1 MTTAAHAIEASG
13 LGRMMRESLWAY
25 PIVETS
31 HIIGLAIVYGSIVVV
46 DLRLLGLSRAMSAS
60 RLARHALP
68 WTVGA
73 FFLVMTTGLMMFT
86 AHTADFLG
94 NRIFILKMGLILT
107 GIVNAAMLHAGA
119 LRTVADWDTGALPPN
134 RVRVAAAL
142 SIVVWTGVIAC
153 GRFLA
158 YT

>member
-1 MTTAAHAIEASG
+1 MTTAVHAIESSG

-25 PIVETS
+25 PIVETL
-31 HIIGLAIVYGSIVVV
+31 HITGLAIVYGSIVVV
-46 DLRLLGLSRAMSAS
+46 DLRLLGLSRGVSVS
-60 RLARHALP
+60 HLARHALP

-73 FFLVMTTGLMMFT
+73 FFLVMATGLMMFT
-86 AHTADFLG
+86 AHTQDFLG

-107 GIVNAAMLHAGA
+107 GAVNAAMLHAGA
-119 LRTVADWDTGALPPN
+119 LRSVAGWDTTVMPPD
-134 RVRVAAAL
+134 RVRIAAAV

>member
-1 MTTAAHAIEASG
+1 MTTGLHAIENSG

-25 PIVETS
+25 PIVETF
-31 HIIGLAIVYGSIVVV
+31 HIIGLATIFGSVLIV
-46 DLRLLGLSRAMSAS
+46 DLRLLGLSRGVSVA

-68 WTVGA
+68 WTVGG
-73 FFLVMTTGLMMFT
+73 FCLVLMTGLMMFS

-94 NRIFILKMGLILT
+94 NGIFMLKMGLILAA
-107 GIVNAAMLHAGA
+107 GINAAALHTGP
-119 LRTVADWDTGALPPN
+119 LRTVGAWDTGVLPPA
-134 RVRVAAAL
+134 RVRLAAGA
-142 SIVVWTGVIAC
+142 SIVLWMSVIAC